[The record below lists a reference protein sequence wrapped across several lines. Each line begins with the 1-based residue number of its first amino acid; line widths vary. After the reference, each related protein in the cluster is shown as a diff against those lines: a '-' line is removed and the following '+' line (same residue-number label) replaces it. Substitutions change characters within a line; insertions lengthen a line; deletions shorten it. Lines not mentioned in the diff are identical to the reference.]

1 MKKLFTLLLIFFS
14 SCLFS
19 QNLNVNFLEQIL
31 KISFLDI
38 ENVMTEGYGFK
49 KIKSE
54 NDWKQLKFAKISDG
68 NIDNAIII
76 NIFDAKYSINNLDI
90 TVAKNFSIEKIKQN
104 FIENSYLYAG
114 EKYNFLIY
122 KKEHLGVMISK
133 TPNEAGANQIIIS
146 YIE

>member
-19 QNLNVNFLEQIL
+19 QNLNVKFLEQIM

-38 ENVMTEGYGFK
+38 ENVMTEGYGF
-49 KIKSE
+49 IRLKSE
-54 NDWKQLKFAKISDG
+54 NDGKKLNFVKISDG

-76 NIFDAKYSINNLDI
+76 NILDARSMNALDI
-90 TVAKNFSIEKIKQN
+90 SVAKNFSIEKIKEN
-104 FIENSYLYAG
+104 FIENNYLYAG
-114 EKYNFLIY
+114 EDKYGFIVY
-122 KKEHLGVMISK
+122 KKEHVAVLIAK
-133 TPNEAGANQIIIS
+133 EPNEAGAHQIMII

>member
-1 MKKLFTLLLIFFS
+1 MKKLFTLVLIFFS

-31 KISFLDI
+31 KISFLEI
-38 ENVMTEGYGFK
+38 ENVMIDGYGFK

-54 NDWKQLKFAKISDG
+54 NDGKQLMFAKISDD

-76 NIFDAKYSINNLDI
+76 NILDTKYQINTLDI

-104 FIENSYLYAG
+104 FIEKNYLYAG
-114 EKYNFLIY
+114 DKSNFLIY
-122 KKEHLGVMISK
+122 KKEHIGVMISK
-133 TPNEAGANQIIIS
+133 EQNEAGANQIIIS